1 MQSLRAQCMSTADE
15 KVGFGTFGAA
25 GKVRWLDA
33 EVFDIRWLGERT
45 FASTTDE
52 AETQRK
58 LSGNPIIGMIS
69 CLQRVSR
76 V

>member
-1 MQSLRAQCMSTADE
+1 MYE

-25 GKVRWLDA
+25 GWVRWLDA

-58 LSGNPIIGMIS
+58 PNNWDNKLPSACFESLN
-69 CLQRVSR
+69 
-76 V
+76 

>member
-1 MQSLRAQCMSTADE
+1 MYE

-33 EVFDIRWLGERT
+33 EGFDIRWLGERT
-45 FASTTDE
+45 FASTANE

-58 LSGNPIIGMIS
+58 LSGNPINWDNKLPS
-69 CLQRVSR
+69 ACFESLN
-76 V
+76 